1 MTTVHNILF
10 LVLGLITALVI
21 LPFLMEMIT
30 RSGFVRPNYRGVQI
44 PVAVGLL
51 FFLVPLFVL
60 SITYLVADLEPYRT
74 HMLVFLFVIGSMAIL
89 GLIDDA
95 FGSRRS
101 TGLKGHFRQLLRG
114 ELTTGALKALGGLM
128 VAFLASL
135 TTAPLNHIMVN
146 TLIIALAANALNLL
160 DLRPGR
166 AAKGYL
172 VAAALLLAMAWANPL
187 LVLTAVMTGAVLAY
201 FPFDL
206 RARAMM
212 GDSGSNILGASL
224 GLTAVWVLDLPAKVG
239 VLVFLIGFHLLTERY
254 SLTEIIS
261 RNRVL
266 QFLDR
271 LGRKRE
277 EFTEK

>member
-1 MTTVHNILF
+1 MENALF
-10 LVLGLITALVI
+10 LLLGLVTAFVI
-21 LPFLMEMIT
+21 LPLLMEIIT
-30 RSGFVRPNYRGVQI
+30 RSGFVRPNYRGIQI

-51 FFLVPLFVL
+51 FFLVPLLVL
-60 SITYLVADLEPYRT
+60 SVTYLIADLEQFRT
-74 HMLVFLFVIGSMAIL
+74 QTVVFLFVIGSMAIL

-95 FGSRRS
+95 FGSRRAS
-101 TGLKGHFRQLLRG
+101 GLKGHFRRLLRG
-114 ELTTGALKALGGLM
+114 ELTTGALKAIGGLT

-135 TTAPLNHIMVN
+135 TTAPLNHIVVN
-146 TLIIALAANALNLL
+146 TLIIALAANALNLM

-172 VAAALLLAMAWANPL
+172 LAAALLFAVAWTNPL
-187 LVLTAVMTGAVLAY
+187 LFLPAVMTGAVLAY

-224 GLTAVWVLDLPAKVG
+224 GLAAVWVLALPVKIG
-239 VLVFLIGFHLLTERY
+239 ILVFLIGFHLLTERY

-266 QFLDR
+266 HFLDR

-277 EFTEK
+277 EFSEK